1 MGQTLTAD
9 ITSITDADGL
19 DNAEFSYQWVR
30 NDRGADADIP
40 GATGSTYTLTDA
52 DLGHLVRVRVSF
64 TDDAG
69 NDETLTSAATNEVA
83 EIPAGNNPATGVPTI
98 SGTVLVG
105 ETLAADTSG
114 VSDADG
120 LDNATFSYQ
129 WLADSVDIQGG
140 VSDADGLDNA
150 TFSYQWLADGVD
162 IQGATDNTY
171 TLVAADEGKTI
182 QVRVSFTDDGGNEET
197 LTSAA
202 TAAVAALPNI
212 PATGLP
218 TISGTAQ
225 VGETLTADTSAI
237 ADGNGLDATA
247 FRYQWLADGGDIQDA
262 TDNTY
267 TLVVADVGKTIK
279 VGVSFTDDGGNEER
293 LTSAATAAVAARAN
307 NPPTGAPTINGT
319 AQVGETLTA
328 DTSGIADEDGLDDA
342 TFAYQWTTG
351 GSDISGATDSSY
363 TLTSSEEG
371 QTVQVRVSFT
381 DDAGNQESLTSA
393 ATAEVVPQSDNAEEE
408 APVWSADMLVVEYT
422 SVSIGA
428 ASADLFSN
436 VGGSAG
442 LQVKSLWSYTPDRDL
457 RLEFT
462 EGVAGAEDLT
472 LQVGDLT
479 LEFPA
484 GSSGQSS
491 FRWKDVDVD
500 WEDGQTL
507 AVRIVPTTATVAPQ
521 PNSPATGAPTISG
534 TAQVG
539 ETLTADT
546 SGIADADGL
555 DNASFTYQWV
565 ADDTDIDGA
574 TDSTYTLA
582 DSDQGKAI
590 KVRVSFTDDANN
602 EETLTSAATATMV
615 ARPNSAATGAP
626 SIGGAAQV
634 GETLTADT
642 SEIADSDGLTNV
654 TFSYQWLADDA
665 EIAGATGSTYTLVDS
680 DEGKAIKVKVSFTDD
695 RNNEETRTS
704 TAMAA
709 VAARPN
715 TPATGV
721 PAISGTVQVGQTL
734 TADVSGI
741 SDTDGLDN
749 VSYSYQ
755 WLADDTDIA
764 GATASTYTLTASE
777 QSKAIKV
784 RVTFTDDRDNAE
796 SLTSEATAAVA
807 ARPNTPATGVPA
819 ISGTVQVGQTLTA
832 DVSGISD
839 TDGLNNVTFSYQWLR
854 NDDAEIA
861 GANGETYT
869 LAPDDEGK
877 TIKVKVSFNDE
888 AGNPE
893 TLTSAA
899 TTAVAARPNSP
910 ATGLP
915 TISGTAQVDETL
927 TADTSG
933 IADSDGLA
941 AAVFT
946 YQWLADDAEIQ
957 GATGSTYTLTD
968 DDAGKTIKVTVSFT
982 DDASNEETL
991 TSAATG
997 EVEATL
1003 PGAPQHVRVSTHDSG
1018 ALDVAWEAPT
1028 NDGGSPITG
1037 YKVQWKEAAD
1047 SWDTAEDVS
1056 EATVSGTTHTISEL
1070 TGGAEYTVQ
1079 VIATNAVGDGL
1090 PSGEQTGTPGETV
1103 PPELV
1108 DGGLRVDGATLRLS
1122 YNEALDET
1130 SIPST
1135 DAFVVKVV
1143 GSGDSFTWRSER
1155 ARREVES
1162 VSVTGSAVELTLA
1175 TAVAPGNQVVLSY
1188 TPATDEAAPRI
1199 RDAAENAAPGF
1210 DGTQAINDTEEAS
1223 PPQLDTATVNGAT
1236 LTLTYD
1242 EALDGD
1248 SVPATTPFE
1257 VTVGSDRRGV
1267 DEVSVAGSMVT
1278 LTLASAV
1285 VEEDTVTVSYTPPSE
1300 DSAARIQD
1308 QAGTVAPSFSGQ
1320 AVVNDTPEAPDQGGP
1335 DANTPATGQPTISGT
1350 AQMGETL
1357 TADTSGIDDED
1368 GLENAAFSYQWLA
1381 DDTDISGA
1389 TDSTYTLTDDD
1400 VGKTIKVRV
1409 SFADDASNEETLT
1422 SAPTEPVTV
1431 VIWSATLTAGSGG
1444 TYSGYDLSQGT
1455 GSLSDDEFSLGA
1467 IEYSVVLVTEDDEGM
1482 LSLVLDR
1489 PLLAPFTFHVGALR
1503 FSSEDATPD
1512 EGDGA
1517 DTYRWDKGT
1526 VDWSDGEEVELSF
1539 TLLDVPLLGV
1549 FASVP
1554 ETHDGQTVFI
1564 FELLFSREPELS
1576 FKTLRDHAFTVTG
1589 GTVTRTPRLD
1599 PPGNLSWKIHVK
1611 PNSDGDVTVVL
1622 PVTEDCSAQGAICTG
1637 SGRPLSNH
1645 LEVTV
1650 PGPQSADQNAEATGA
1665 PTISGTVQA
1674 GQTLTAN
1681 TSGTADDDGLTNVSY
1696 SYQWLADDAEIQGA
1710 TDSTYTLTDDEVG
1723 KTIKVRVTF
1732 TDDRNDEET
1741 LTSTATAAVTAR
1753 PNSPATGE
1761 PTISGT
1767 AQAAETL
1774 TANISAI
1781 VDADGLANV
1790 DFSYQW
1796 LADDADIQDASDSTY
1811 TLTDDDVGKAIKV
1824 RVTFTD
1830 DRNKDETLTSA
1841 ATDAVA
1847 AKPDSSDTTAP
1858 PGDPSTTVE
1867 VTVGDTVAGEIEE
1880 LHEVDWFRVH
1890 LLASETYQIDM
1901 RGAWGGQWALVD
1913 GEIVWISAGTL
1924 ERSAVMIVAITQRG
1938 RTAA

>member
-1 MGQTLTAD
+1 M
-9 ITSITDADGL
+9 
-19 DNAEFSYQWVR
+19 
-30 NDRGADADIP
+30 
-40 GATGSTYTLTDA
+40 
-52 DLGHLVRVRVSF
+52 
-64 TDDAG
+64 
-69 NDETLTSAATNEVA
+69 
-83 EIPAGNNPATGVPTI
+83 
-98 SGTVLVG
+98 
-105 ETLAADTSG
+105 
-114 VSDADG
+114 
-120 LDNATFSYQ
+120 
-129 WLADSVDIQGG
+129 
-140 VSDADGLDNA
+140 
-150 TFSYQWLADGVD
+150 
-162 IQGATDNTY
+162 
-171 TLVAADEGKTI
+171 
-182 QVRVSFTDDGGNEET
+182 
-197 LTSAA
+197 
-202 TAAVAALPNI
+202 
-212 PATGLP
+212 
-218 TISGTAQ
+218 
-225 VGETLTADTSAI
+225 
-237 ADGNGLDATA
+237 
-247 FRYQWLADGGDIQDA
+247 
-262 TDNTY
+262 
-267 TLVVADVGKTIK
+267 
-279 VGVSFTDDGGNEER
+279 
-293 LTSAATAAVAARAN
+293 
-307 NPPTGAPTINGT
+307 
-319 AQVGETLTA
+319 
-328 DTSGIADEDGLDDA
+328 
-342 TFAYQWTTG
+342 
-351 GSDISGATDSSY
+351 
-363 TLTSSEEG
+363 
-371 QTVQVRVSFT
+371 
-381 DDAGNQESLTSA
+381 
-393 ATAEVVPQSDNAEEE
+393 
-408 APVWSADMLVVEYT
+408 
-422 SVSIGA
+422 
-428 ASADLFSN
+428 
-436 VGGSAG
+436 
-442 LQVKSLWSYTPDRDL
+442 
-457 RLEFT
+457 
-462 EGVAGAEDLT
+462 
-472 LQVGDLT
+472 
-479 LEFPA
+479 
-484 GSSGQSS
+484 
-491 FRWKDVDVD
+491 
-500 WEDGQTL
+500 
-507 AVRIVPTTATVAPQ
+507 
-521 PNSPATGAPTISG
+521 
-534 TAQVG
+534 
-539 ETLTADT
+539 
-546 SGIADADGL
+546 
-555 DNASFTYQWV
+555 
-565 ADDTDIDGA
+565 
-574 TDSTYTLA
+574 
-582 DSDQGKAI
+582 
-590 KVRVSFTDDANN
+590 
-602 EETLTSAATATMV
+602 
-615 ARPNSAATGAP
+615 
-626 SIGGAAQV
+626 
-634 GETLTADT
+634 
-642 SEIADSDGLTNV
+642 
-654 TFSYQWLADDA
+654 
-665 EIAGATGSTYTLVDS
+665 
-680 DEGKAIKVKVSFTDD
+680 
-695 RNNEETRTS
+695 
-704 TAMAA
+704 
-709 VAARPN
+709 AARPN

-741 SDTDGLDN
+741 SDTDGLTN
-749 VSYSYQ
+749 VSYRYQ
-755 WLADDTDIA
+755 WVAGGSDIN
-764 GATASTYTLTASE
+764 GATSSTYTLAASE
-777 QSKAIKV
+777 QGQTIQVKV
-784 RVTFTDDRDNAE
+784 SFTDDRNNAE
-796 SLTSEATAAVA
+796 TLTSAATGVVEAK
-807 ARPNTPATGVPA
+807 PNSPATGAPT
-819 ISGTVQVGQTLTA
+819 IDGTAQVGQTLTA
-832 DVSGISD
+832 DTSGID
-839 TDGLNNVTFSYQWLR
+839 DEDGLNNVTFSYQWLR

-888 AGNPE
+888 AGNLE

-1018 ALDVAWEAPT
+1018 ALDVSWEAPDS
-1028 NDGGSPITG
+1028 DGGSPVTG

-1047 SWDTAEDVS
+1047 SWDTPADVS
-1056 EATVSGTTHTISEL
+1056 EDTVNGTSHTIGEL
-1070 TGGAEYTVQ
+1070 TGGAEYTVR

-1090 PSGEQTGTPGETV
+1090 PSGEQTGTPGETA

-1188 TPATDEAAPRI
+1188 TPPTDEAAPRI

-1210 DGTQAINDTEEAS
+1210 GGTQAINDTEEAS

-1248 SVPATTPFE
+1248 SVPATTTFE
-1257 VTVGSDRRGV
+1257 VTVGSDGRGV
-1267 DEVSVAGSMVT
+1267 DEVSVAGSVVT

-1285 VEEDTVTVSYTPPSE
+1285 VAEDTVTVSYTPPSE

-1308 QAGTVAPSFSGQ
+1308 QAGTAAPSFSGQ
-1320 AVVNDTPEAPDQGGP
+1320 AVVNDTPEA
-1335 DANTPATGQPTISGT
+1335 NTPATGQPTISGT
-1350 AQMGETL
+1350 AQVGEPL
-1357 TADTSGIDDED
+1357 TASTSDIDDED
-1368 GLENAAFSYQWLA
+1368 GLNNVTFNYQWLA

-1422 SAPTEPVTV
+1422 SAATEPVTV

-1489 PLLAPFTFHVGALR
+1489 PLLAPFTLDVGALR

-1611 PNSDGDVTVVL
+1611 PSSDGDVTVVL

-1650 PGPQSADQNAEATGA
+1650 PGPQSADQNAEATG
-1665 PTISGTVQA
+1665 GTHHQW
-1674 GQTLTAN
+1674 
-1681 TSGTADDDGLTNVSY
+1681 DGPGGPDV
-1696 SYQWLADDAEIQGA
+1696 DREHIGDCRRR
-1710 TDSTYTLTDDEVG
+1710 
-1723 KTIKVRVTF
+1723 RV
-1732 TDDRNDEET
+1732 D
-1741 LTSTATAAVTAR
+1741 
-1753 PNSPATGE
+1753 
-1761 PTISGT
+1761 
-1767 AQAAETL
+1767 
-1774 TANISAI
+1774 
-1781 VDADGLANV
+1781 
-1790 DFSYQW
+1790 
-1796 LADDADIQDASDSTY
+1796 
-1811 TLTDDDVGKAIKV
+1811 
-1824 RVTFTD
+1824 
-1830 DRNKDETLTSA
+1830 
-1841 ATDAVA
+1841 
-1847 AKPDSSDTTAP
+1847 
-1858 PGDPSTTVE
+1858 
-1867 VTVGDTVAGEIEE
+1867 
-1880 LHEVDWFRVH
+1880 
-1890 LLASETYQIDM
+1890 
-1901 RGAWGGQWALVD
+1901 
-1913 GEIVWISAGTL
+1913 
-1924 ERSAVMIVAITQRG
+1924 
-1938 RTAA
+1938 

>member
-1 MGQTLTAD
+1 MQ
-9 ITSITDADGL
+9 
-19 DNAEFSYQWVR
+19 
-30 NDRGADADIP
+30 
-40 GATGSTYTLTDA
+40 
-52 DLGHLVRVRVSF
+52 RV
-64 TDDAG
+64 
-69 NDETLTSAATNEVA
+69 
-83 EIPAGNNPATGVPTI
+83 
-98 SGTVLVG
+98 
-105 ETLAADTSG
+105 
-114 VSDADG
+114 
-120 LDNATFSYQ
+120 
-129 WLADSVDIQGG
+129 
-140 VSDADGLDNA
+140 
-150 TFSYQWLADGVD
+150 
-162 IQGATDNTY
+162 
-171 TLVAADEGKTI
+171 
-182 QVRVSFTDDGGNEET
+182 
-197 LTSAA
+197 
-202 TAAVAALPNI
+202 
-212 PATGLP
+212 
-218 TISGTAQ
+218 
-225 VGETLTADTSAI
+225 
-237 ADGNGLDATA
+237 
-247 FRYQWLADGGDIQDA
+247 
-262 TDNTY
+262 
-267 TLVVADVGKTIK
+267 
-279 VGVSFTDDGGNEER
+279 
-293 LTSAATAAVAARAN
+293 
-307 NPPTGAPTINGT
+307 
-319 AQVGETLTA
+319 
-328 DTSGIADEDGLDDA
+328 
-342 TFAYQWTTG
+342 
-351 GSDISGATDSSY
+351 
-363 TLTSSEEG
+363 
-371 QTVQVRVSFT
+371 
-381 DDAGNQESLTSA
+381 
-393 ATAEVVPQSDNAEEE
+393 
-408 APVWSADMLVVEYT
+408 
-422 SVSIGA
+422 
-428 ASADLFSN
+428 
-436 VGGSAG
+436 
-442 LQVKSLWSYTPDRDL
+442 
-457 RLEFT
+457 
-462 EGVAGAEDLT
+462 
-472 LQVGDLT
+472 
-479 LEFPA
+479 
-484 GSSGQSS
+484 
-491 FRWKDVDVD
+491 
-500 WEDGQTL
+500 
-507 AVRIVPTTATVAPQ
+507 
-521 PNSPATGAPTISG
+521 
-534 TAQVG
+534 
-539 ETLTADT
+539 
-546 SGIADADGL
+546 
-555 DNASFTYQWV
+555 
-565 ADDTDIDGA
+565 
-574 TDSTYTLA
+574 
-582 DSDQGKAI
+582 
-590 KVRVSFTDDANN
+590 
-602 EETLTSAATATMV
+602 
-615 ARPNSAATGAP
+615 
-626 SIGGAAQV
+626 
-634 GETLTADT
+634 
-642 SEIADSDGLTNV
+642 
-654 TFSYQWLADDA
+654 
-665 EIAGATGSTYTLVDS
+665 
-680 DEGKAIKVKVSFTDD
+680 
-695 RNNEETRTS
+695 
-704 TAMAA
+704 
-709 VAARPN
+709 
-715 TPATGV
+715 
-721 PAISGTVQVGQTL
+721 TL

-741 SDTDGLDN
+741 SDTDGLTN
-749 VSYSYQ
+749 VSYRYQ
-755 WLADDTDIA
+755 WVAGGSDIN
-764 GATASTYTLTASE
+764 GATSSTYTLAASE
-777 QSKAIKV
+777 QGQTIQVKV
-784 RVTFTDDRDNAE
+784 SFTDDRNNAE
-796 SLTSEATAAVA
+796 TLTSAATGVVEAK
-807 ARPNTPATGVPA
+807 PNSPATGAPT
-819 ISGTVQVGQTLTA
+819 IDGTAQVGQTLTA
-832 DVSGISD
+832 DTSGID
-839 TDGLNNVTFSYQWLR
+839 DEDGLNNVTFSYQWLR

-1090 PSGEQTGTPGETV
+1090 PSGEQTGTPGETA

-1188 TPATDEAAPRI
+1188 TPPTDEAAPRI

-1210 DGTQAINDTEEAS
+1210 GGTQAINDTEEAS

-1248 SVPATTPFE
+1248 SVPATTTFE
-1257 VTVGSDRRGV
+1257 VTVGSDGRGV

-1723 KTIKVRVTF
+1723 KAIKVRVTFTDDASNEETLTSAATAAVSARPNNPATGQPAISGTAQAGEKLTANTSMISDADGLDNAEYSYQWLADDAEISGATGSTYTLTDDDVGKTIKVKVSFEDDRNNDETITSDATAAVTARPNTPATGLPTISGTAQAGQTLTAQSSGITDADGLTNVDFSYQWLADDAEIQGATDSTYALTDDEVGKTIKVRVTF
-1732 TDDRNDEET
+1732 TDDRNDQET

-1901 RGAWGGQWALVD
+1901 RGAWGGEWALVD

-1924 ERSAVMIVAITQRG
+1924 EDPKLLGVYSGADVLVSGTDEEVSGDDRGDYAEGKNSRIESFSPPADGYYYIAAAAEQGGWTGTYEIAVTVVTEE
-1938 RTAA
+1938 